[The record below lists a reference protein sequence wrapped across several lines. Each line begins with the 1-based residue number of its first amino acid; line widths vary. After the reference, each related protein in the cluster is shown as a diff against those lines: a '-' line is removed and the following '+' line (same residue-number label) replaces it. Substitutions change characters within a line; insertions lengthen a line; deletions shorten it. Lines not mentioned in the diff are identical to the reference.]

1 MPLRLYMDQDTI
13 SFLFDF
19 FTYSDK
25 IGTPTDAPETPLPD
39 LDQLTETILFG
50 NPIYPSIDF
59 QRTLFSR
66 NYRLSWANSYSIL
79 LFTYQFVL

>member
-50 NPIYPSIDF
+50 NLSLH
-59 QRTLFSR
+59 RFST
-66 NYRLSWANSYSIL
+66 YSVLS
-79 LFTYQFVL
+79 